1 MLKMEK
7 LLFWL
12 DKNYNVLLEGKH
24 GIGKTALILQAFE
37 KAGLSYAYFS
47 GSTMDPFIDI
57 CGVPVRMEGSNGSY
71 IELIRP
77 RHLVERPI
85 QAIFIDE
92 FNRTH
97 KKIRNAVMELIQ
109 FRTINGK
116 KFSEDLRVVWAAV
129 NPDGE
134 EGVYDTDRLDP
145 AQKDRFHIQIS
156 LPYECDLAYFSQKYG
171 ENIAK
176 SALQYWDDLPQNQK
190 DIISPR
196 RLDYALGVWGDG
208 GDVRDCLPS
217 TSNPSRLISILAV
230 GPAEMKLKTLMGK
243 TDEARRF
250 LQNENNYSYA
260 IKTILTNPEYME
272 FYIPLLA
279 NEKITSL
286 YVQEPKVKTHIL
298 ADIKE
303 KSRESV
309 FVKPLAEIA
318 IANQNA
324 AISTQ
329 IREELDKVGIIAAPG
344 QIQVFYFQ
352 NVTTN
357 EVVVNG
363 LLTEEVKQTYHRAK
377 LYEKL
382 EKNVGATMSASAAKA
397 IVSVINKL
405 SNAQANTIKRD
416 MPNIFKI
423 GNFAIL
429 QMLKGG
435 LTQQEVEK
443 YVSSMRHFK
452 KRRIE
457 ANAPNVIDI
466 ARFLRAQQAPQNVVQ
481 DLK

>member
-1 MLKMEK
+1 MR
-7 LLFWL
+7 
-12 DKNYNVLLEGKH
+12 
-24 GIGKTALILQAFE
+24 II
-37 KAGLSYAYFS
+37 
-47 GSTMDPFIDI
+47 
-57 CGVPVRMEGSNGSY
+57 
-71 IELIRP
+71 
-77 RHLVERPI
+77 
-85 QAIFIDE
+85 
-92 FNRTH
+92 TH
-97 KKIRNAVMELIQ
+97 
-109 FRTINGK
+109 
-116 KFSEDLRVVWAAV
+116 
-129 NPDGE
+129 
-134 EGVYDTDRLDP
+134 
-145 AQKDRFHIQIS
+145 
-156 LPYECDLAYFSQKYG
+156 
-171 ENIAK
+171 
-176 SALQYWDDLPQNQK
+176 
-190 DIISPR
+190 
-196 RLDYALGVWGDG
+196 
-208 GDVRDCLPS
+208 
-217 TSNPSRLISILAV
+217 
-230 GPAEMKLKTLMGK
+230 
-243 TDEARRF
+243 
-250 LQNENNYSYA
+250 
-260 IKTILTNPEYME
+260 ME